1 MAKGK
6 NKERTPK
13 PADAEEPTEEAA
25 SEVPEGE
32 EASLAKREA
41 ADLEPSAVAEGDT
54 EDAEAEEDDS
64 AAAQLGIER
73 YVLAAFFAGG
83 MLLAYIAGRIIH
95 DVWAVLANEDWFSR
109 ALPAMAAVGDD
120 EKTTLGLVVGGV
132 IALIVVLRLFRNPE
146 IRTWAD
152 EVASELAK
160 VKWPTKKEV
169 TSATFIVIT
178 ATTVATIYLTL
189 LDRFWGF
196 VTNIVYG
203 DGS

>member
-13 PADAEEPTEEAA
+13 PAEAEEPTEEAA
-25 SEVPEGE
+25 PEVPEE
-32 EASLAKREA
+32 TAALATREA
-41 ADLEPSAVAEGDT
+41 ADLEDPSAAAEGDT
-54 EDAEAEEDDS
+54 EGAEAEEESS
-64 AAAQLGIER
+64 AADLGSER
-73 YVLAAFFAGG
+73 YVLAAFFAAG
-83 MLLAYIAGRIIH
+83 MLLAYITGRLIH
-95 DVWAVLANEDWFSR
+95 GIWATLANEDWFSR
-109 ALPAMAAVGDD
+109 ALPAVAAVGDD
-120 EKTTLGLVVGGV
+120 EKTTIGLVLGGI
-132 IALIVVLRLFRNPE
+132 IALIVVLRFFRNPE

-160 VKWPTKKEV
+160 VKWPNRKEV
-169 TSATFIVIT
+169 TSSTLIVIT
-178 ATTVATIYLTL
+178 ATTVATLYLML